1 MTSVSRVSVSHHKNR
16 FCTFQRLLFNHMG
29 DGALPRSD
37 PNLSAPEKGKRR
49 RPLVL
54 RARGSTLSS
63 SSPAPCVCVDG
74 LPGSLAL
81 LGGQWKSHL

>member
-1 MTSVSRVSVSHHKNR
+1 MTSVSRGSISHHKNR

-49 RPLVL
+49 RP
-54 RARGSTLSS
+54 SS
-63 SSPAPCVCVDG
+63 CAHGGPRCPHLLQPRVSVWTAY
-74 LPGSLAL
+74 LAHL
-81 LGGQWKSHL
+81 LF